1 MIYLVI
7 PIYNEAQNIPN
18 LAKELNDLKFED
30 EVTYVF
36 SDDGSNDNSIEKLK
50 TFFADR
56 SMVILGDGS
65 NYGPGNAFN
74 VAFEWVCQN
83 SSNEYDVVVTL
94 EADCTSDLSIL
105 RDMLSINKLGYDL
118 VLASVY
124 AQGGGFDST
133 NFTRKLISSLA
144 NLMFRFL
151 FDVKILTISSFYR
164 VYSVSLLQKIKKNN
178 KVVIREHGFI
188 CMLEILLK
196 SIKCEAKIIE
206 VPMTLYSKKRIG
218 KSNMKVVRTMIHYLK
233 FLFSYKRDH

>member
-30 EVTYVF
+30 AITFVF
-36 SDDGSNDNSIEKLK
+36 SDDGSKDDSIEKLE

-56 SMVILGDGS
+56 SKVILGDGN

-74 VAFEWVCQN
+74 VAFEWVCEN
-83 SSNEYDVVVTL
+83 SKNENDVVVTL

-105 RDMLSINKLGYDL
+105 KDMLVINQLGYDL

-124 AQGGGFDST
+124 AQGGGFDQT
-133 NFTRKLISSLA
+133 NFVRKLISSLA
-144 NLMFRFL
+144 NLMFRFF
-151 FDVKILTISSFYR
+151 FDIKILTISSFYR
-164 VYSVSLLQKIKKNN
+164 VYNVRLLHEIQKNH
-178 KVVIREHGFI
+178 KVIIREHGFI

-196 SIKCEAKIIE
+196 AIKCNAKIIE
-206 VPMTLYSKKRIG
+206 VPMTLYSTKRIG
-218 KSNMKVVRTMIHYLK
+218 KSNMKVVKTMVHYLK
-233 FLFSYKRDH
+233 FLVTYSRK